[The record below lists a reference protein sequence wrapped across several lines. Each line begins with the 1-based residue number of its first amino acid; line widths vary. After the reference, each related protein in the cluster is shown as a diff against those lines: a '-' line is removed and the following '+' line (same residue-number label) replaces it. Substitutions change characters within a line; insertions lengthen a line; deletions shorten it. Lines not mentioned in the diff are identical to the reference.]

1 MKFSELDDFVNNQM
15 NLQGED
21 KNFQQVVISTLI
33 QNGGKA
39 TINELKEQVL
49 KYHPDSNFDIGHASI
64 GIITNPVS
72 RKQKVLY
79 NGQTIAKRTSDT
91 IEILDYD
98 TYTIEEK
105 AKLIVDCILRIKE
118 KKEHL
123 EDSIE
128 HARDMLQHMPE
139 LKTDKEEVLKK

>member
-1 MKFSELDDFVNNQM
+1 MKFSDLDDFVNNQM

-39 TINELKEQVL
+39 TIEELKEQVL

-79 NGQTIAKRTSDT
+79 DGKTIAQRTGD
-91 IEILDYD
+91 II
-98 TYTIEEK
+98 
-105 AKLIVDCILRIKE
+105 
-118 KKEHL
+118 
-123 EDSIE
+123 
-128 HARDMLQHMPE
+128 
-139 LKTDKEEVLKK
+139 